1 MDNMAELA
9 IFVPVIFIL
18 EILMIVFSLLFMHH
32 SAKQHNYKLS
42 PVWYVCGVVFGMWT
56 LIVFLIK
63 RKDFPGEDFKV
74 CPSCGGKFP
83 VNYEICSQCLV
94 ELPVI
99 DTEKQQKHKK
109 LAKIF
114 GGSIIAMYVLAVIAG
129 IVFGAVITFY
139 GLDSLMDSTDRIAVE
154 GVFYDKKG
162 LSYENDEDVLLYDED
177 GKTYTYTVEK
187 VYNEEFDMEFEES
200 YYVSDDGKKYSLY
213 DCYVTEDGWF
223 YCDKGYFLEY
233 YFPDTENMSEEELDA
248 YYQSELEKEN
258 GEYKYYY
265 SQYVDKKGKIYYM
278 AYEASWNE
286 KGELITE
293 ENDVSV
299 KE

>member
-9 IFVPVIFIL
+9 IFVPIL
-18 EILMIVFSLLFMHH
+18 FVLEALMVVFSLLFMHH
-32 SAKQHNYKLS
+32 SAKQLNHQLS
-42 PVWYVCGVVFGMWT
+42 PVWYVCGVIFSVWT
-56 LIVFLIK
+56 LIAFLIK
-63 RKDFPGEDFKV
+63 RKDFPGEGFKA
-74 CPSCGGKFP
+74 CPSCGNKNP
-83 VNYEICSQCLV
+83 INYEVCNQCLV

-99 DTEKQQKHKK
+99 DTEKQKKHKK

-114 GGSIIAMYVLAVIAG
+114 GGSIIAMYVLTIIASFA
-129 IVFGAVITFY
+129 FGAFLTYY
-139 GLDSLMDSTDRIAVE
+139 GFDSLTDATDRIAVD

-162 LSYENDEDVLLYDED
+162 LSYENDEDVLLYGKD
-177 GKTYTYTVEK
+177 GKTYTFTVEK
-187 VYNEEFDMEFEES
+187 IYNEEFDYEYEDF
-200 YYVSDDGKKYSLY
+200 YYVRDDGEKYYIY

-233 YFPDTENMSEEELDA
+233 YYPDTDKMSEEELDA
-248 YYQSELEKEN
+248 YYQEELEKEN
-258 GEYKYYY
+258 AAYKYYY
-265 SQYVDKKGKIYYM
+265 YPYVDKKGNVYYV

-293 ENDVSV
+293 ENDVTV

>member
-1 MDNMAELA
+1 MDNIIELA
-9 IFVPVIFIL
+9 IFIPIIFAL
-18 EILMIVFSLLFMHH
+18 EVLMIVFSLLYMHH
-32 SAKQHNYKLS
+32 SAKQLNHKLS
-42 PVWYVCGVVFGMWT
+42 PAWYICGVFFGLWT
-56 LIVFLIK
+56 LIIFLVK
-63 RKDFPGEDFKV
+63 RKDFPGEGFKT
-74 CPSCGGKFP
+74 CPSCGAKYP

-99 DTEKQQKHKK
+99 DTEKQKKHKK

-129 IVFGAVITFY
+129 IVFGAVLTYY
-139 GLDSLMDSTDRIAVE
+139 GIDSFMDSTDRIAVE

-162 LSYENDEDVLLYDED
+162 LSYENDNDVLLYDKD

-187 VYNEEFDMEFEES
+187 VYNEELEMEFDEY
-200 YYVSDDGKKYSLY
+200 YYVSDDGKKYAVY

-223 YCDKGYFLEY
+223 YCDKGYFLEFY
-233 YFPDTENMSEEELDA
+233 LPDTDKMSEEELDA
-248 YYQSELEKEN
+248 YYQEELEKEN
-258 GEYKYYY
+258 GEYKYYN
-265 SQYVDKKGKIYYM
+265 SKYVDKKGNFYYL

-293 ENDVSV
+293 ENDLTI
-299 KE
+299 K